1 MKDTRVW
8 DKQKTIS
15 NQIFFKLAK
24 IKKKDNKTLRVCT
37 MNISW
42 FISGL
47 NIPFMYTQLF
57 KKIII
62 DEVHSFSWIWT
73 NTDLSILARMIH
85 ETGDQTTTKE
95 FTYIH
100 HNISWYTIT
109 RITEQAN
116 SIIVLEEIHLK
127 QLLTLCQAKWKMFT
141 WLLKKGTFTLLKN
154 IGGGGGGWR
163 GGKVEAKVP
172 WPLLFRR
179 PWR

>member
-1 MKDTRVW
+1 
-8 DKQKTIS
+8 
-15 NQIFFKLAK
+15 
-24 IKKKDNKTLRVCT
+24 

-57 KKIII
+57 KKIIN

-73 NTDLSILARMIH
+73 NTDLSILARMTH

-116 SIIVLEEIHLK
+116 SIIILEEIHLK
-127 QLLTLCQAKWKMFT
+127 QLVTLCQAKWKMFT
-141 WLLKKGTFTLLKN
+141 WLL
-154 IGGGGGGWR
+154 IGGGGGGSQ
-163 GGKVEAKVP
+163 GPLAPPVPTALKVRKYFASCSIFSRISCLVSGV
-172 WPLLFRR
+172 
-179 PWR
+179 